1 MTDTLTET
9 TDNVQPRVPRTHTSP
24 AIIQLLKNLSL
35 PNILQRNK
43 KIEAENDAR
52 SAKTLNNALDPTAHP
67 QPGSE
72 VASLITIDPEDL
84 ARLRV
89 PSFFASVR
97 DFIYNSLARHLAD
110 EELKEKEDKKRKD
123 DDILAEDARVSKR
136 RCMDGSNHVERVV
149 GEPIPIEFP
158 QSLYDTEI
166 CVAVPLPFF
175 LTRNLRSLVDEASTL
190 PTVKSNPAPGETKG
204 TYILNIEKLSLHFG
218 KELTLTCSQWSEA
231 AANLWSFQISRD
243 KLGSEGE
250 HATWFEKDF
259 NFFNMLNKRD
269 ELYDAWKVME
279 EFRQDHRSRHLKFSA
294 TDYDKAL
301 GITEESHKLRKEF
314 QEFVNSSQTAAVRPG
329 PSYRGSAASFSPRAL
344 PRGASHPQTY
354 SQPFPSGS
362 GKSSPTA
369 VCLICAQKGHTL
381 FVHLKTTTP
390 TKFVDGKAVL
400 AKCNPG
406 FGLATPDNQA
416 LCINWNVRGTEAA
429 SQCASLH
436 KDDRLH
442 LCSFCGS
449 KGHHALSWT
458 CCTKTA

>member
-1 MTDTLTET
+1 MS
-9 TDNVQPRVPRTHTSP
+9 RVPTLLRQL
-24 AIIQLLKNLSL
+24 IIQLLKNLSL
-35 PNILQRNK
+35 PNILQKNK

-52 SAKTLNNALDPTAHP
+52 SAKTLNNALDPVAHP
-67 QPGSE
+67 EPGSE

-97 DFIYNSLARHLAD
+97 DFIYNSLVRHLAD
-110 EELKEKEDKKRKD
+110 EELREKEEKKRKD
-123 DDILAEDARVSKR
+123 DDTLAEDARISKR

-204 TYILNIEKLSLHFG
+204 TYILNIEKLSARFG

-231 AANLWSFQISRD
+231 AANMWSFQISRD

-250 HATWFEKDF
+250 HASWFEKHF

-279 EFRQDHRSRHLKFSA
+279 LEFRQDHRSRHLKFSA

-314 QEFVNSSQTAAVRPG
+314 QDFVNSSQTAVTRSSG
-329 PSYRGSAASFSPRAL
+329 PPYRGSAGPFSQRTL
-344 PRGASHPQTY
+344 PRGPSHLQT
-354 SQPFPSGS
+354 SPQPFSSGS
-362 GKSSPTA
+362 GKSPSTA
-369 VCLICAQKGHTL
+369 VCLICAQRGHTV
-381 FVHLKTTTP
+381 FFHLKSTTP
-390 TKFVDGKAVL
+390 AKFTDGKVAW

-416 LCINWNVRGTEAA
+416 LCINWNVRGPDAT
-429 SQCASLH
+429 SQCTSLH
-436 KDDRLH
+436 KDDCLH
-442 LCSFCGS
+442 MCSFCGS
-449 KGHHALSWT
+449 KSHHALSWT
-458 CCTKTA
+458 CRPKIA